1 MSDYHKIAKAAIYAI
16 AAFVVPTGFE
26 PIQTEPKSVVLPL
39 HNGTKIKI
47 GCKNTKKMINQNK

>member
-39 HNGTKIKI
+39 HHRTKFGRKGI
-47 GCKNTKKMINQNK
+47 KKMNSANKK